1 MNSIYSE
8 LVHMPLFQGIAP
20 EELQAMMKCIGA
32 YARHHKKG
40 SYIAF
45 SEEPVRC
52 VSVVLQGCVHMI
64 SEDIW
69 GSKAL
74 LVVMHK
80 GELFGESFACGTSMA
95 AVVSFQ
101 AAEEVRALY
110 MPFERV
116 MHSCP
121 NSCQFHHRLVE
132 NMLTRIADKNV
143 QLMQKVKII
152 SQKTLRDKILT
163 YLSLQVRLQGSRRI
177 ELPLGRIGLAEY
189 LCADRSA
196 LTRELVR
203 MREEGIIEYHRNSFE
218 LL

>member
-1 MNSIYSE
+1 MRTEYDDF
-8 LVHMPLFQGIAP
+8 LQLPLFQGIKAD
-20 EELQAMMKCIGA
+20 ELQAMLKCIGA
-32 YARHHKKG
+32 YDRYHKKG
-40 SYIAF
+40 EYISMS
-45 SEEPVRC
+45 SEALRC
-52 VSVVLQGCVHMI
+52 VSLILQGTVHMI